1 MGAKL
6 RRRRSGVYVCSFSN
20 ACALLTN
27 FLGAHV
33 DISGEDH
40 FVSATQVP
48 GQRPCQSFIVL
59 KLFSISPFT
68 QRDCSGTS
76 VLDCSNNADG

>member
-1 MGAKL
+1 M
-6 RRRRSGVYVCSFSN
+6 YVCSFSN

-27 FLGAHV
+27 FFVFFLDGGHV
-33 DISGEDH
+33 DISGEDY
-40 FVSATQVP
+40 FVSTTRVP

-68 QRDCSGTS
+68 GQYSAIVQELQC
-76 VLDCSNNADG
+76 